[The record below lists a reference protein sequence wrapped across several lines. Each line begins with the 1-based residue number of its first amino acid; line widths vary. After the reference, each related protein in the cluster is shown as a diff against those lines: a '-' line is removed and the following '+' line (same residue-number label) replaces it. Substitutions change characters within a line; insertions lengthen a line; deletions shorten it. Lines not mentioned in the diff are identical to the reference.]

1 VQIAFEI
8 TYNDG
13 SASDTA
19 IASVADQVAFE
30 RTFDRSIANLS
41 SDFRLTDMCW
51 LAWSGLRRKKNIP
64 DFDEWLGAV
73 AGVEV
78 KEAGVTPLETNQP
91 TG

>member
-1 VQIAFEI
+1 MQIAFEV

-13 SASDTA
+13 SAADTSV
-19 IASVADQVAFE
+19 ASVADQVAFE

-51 LAWSGLRRKKNIP
+51 LAWSGLKRKKNIP
-64 DFDEWLGAV
+64 DFDDWLTAV
-73 AGVEV
+73 AAVEV
-78 KEAGVTPLETNQP
+78 KEAGVTPLETDQP